1 MLCSGKPLSLSSQGP
16 CMPGGLV
23 LGTLLILLLYL
34 LKSPAI
40 ISWYLLYSAVTAITA
55 VNDGLDWI
63 GEIVVAVYML

>member
-1 MLCSGKPLSLSSQGP
+1 
-16 CMPGGLV
+16 MPGGLV
-23 LGTLLILLLYL
+23 SGTLLILLLYL

-55 VNDGLDWI
+55 ANDGLDWI